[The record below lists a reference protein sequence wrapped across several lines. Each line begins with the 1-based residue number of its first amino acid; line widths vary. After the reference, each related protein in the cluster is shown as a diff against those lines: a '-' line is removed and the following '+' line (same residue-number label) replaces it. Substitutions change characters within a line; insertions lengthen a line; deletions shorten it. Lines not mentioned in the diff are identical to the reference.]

1 MKGTIHGYL
10 LAILLLA
17 PAMAAAQPAGTKI
30 TKEQATKAALEQIP
44 GKVTDVTIE
53 TKARQECLRRRDPV
67 AGSGREGRPR
77 RHGVRKGYRHR
88 MRWDAILTRFV
99 IGEDSVMRKTICAG
113 LFAVLFA
120 PVMAAAQAPKGLG
133 TEEFGMSPRELVQAI
148 EKTEQLIARCMADQ
162 GFQYIAADHNTVRAG
177 MSADKSL
184 PGLSEEEF
192 VSRYGFG
199 VSTFYTGLPPQLST
213 GYNPARVG
221 LGDRNV
227 QIFRK
232 LSSADQVAYN
242 RALLGDDLSS
252 TFAVALET
260 EDLSR
265 TGGCTRKALTETFKP
280 DQLKA
285 SHYNPQDALI
295 NKDPRMKAALEF
307 WQREMKKAGFEYG
320 HPDEIEPDLRNRLS
334 ALTEGGKLLV
344 SKMSADQKAALRKLQ
359 DFERLVA
366 AKGFKMSEDMLKPI
380 EEKIQEELF
389 SRKVQ

>member
-1 MKGTIHGYL
+1 MKKTVCVSL
-10 LAILLLA
+10 LAILLT
-17 PAMAAAQPAGTKI
+17 PAMAAAQASK
-30 TKEQATKAALEQIP
+30 
-44 GKVTDVTIE
+44 
-53 TKARQECLRRRDPV
+53 
-67 AGSGREGRPR
+67 S
-77 RHGVRKGYRHR
+77 
-88 MRWDAILTRFV
+88 
-99 IGEDSVMRKTICAG
+99 
-113 LFAVLFA
+113 
-120 PVMAAAQAPKGLG
+120 LG

-192 VSRYGFG
+192 VSRFGFG

-295 NKDPRMKAALEF
+295 NKDPRMKSALES

-366 AKGFKMSEDMLKPI
+366 AKSFKMSEDMLKPI

>member
-1 MKGTIHGYL
+1 M
-10 LAILLLA
+10 
-17 PAMAAAQPAGTKI
+17 
-30 TKEQATKAALEQIP
+30 
-44 GKVTDVTIE
+44 
-53 TKARQECLRRRDPV
+53 
-67 AGSGREGRPR
+67 
-77 RHGVRKGYRHR
+77 
-88 MRWDAILTRFV
+88 RFV
-99 IGEDSVMRKTICAG
+99 IGEDSVMRKTIRAG
-113 LFAVLFA
+113 LLAVIFA

-133 TEEFGMSPRELVQAI
+133 TEEFGMSPRELIQAI

-162 GFQYIAADHNTVRAG
+162 GFQYVAADHNTVRAG

-213 GYNPARVG
+213 GYSPARVG
-221 LGDRNV
+221 LGERNV

-232 LSSADQVAYN
+232 LSPADQVAYN
-242 RALLGDDLSS
+242 RTLLGEEDVNS
-252 TFAVALET
+252 TFAVALEI

-265 TGGCTRKALTETFKP
+265 TGGCTRKAASEVFKP

-295 NKDPRMKAALEF
+295 NKDPRMKAALAS
-307 WQREMKKAGFEYG
+307 WQREMKKASFDYG
-320 HPDEIEPDLRNRLS
+320 HPDEIEPDLRKRLG

-359 DFERLVA
+359 DFERVVA
-366 AKGFKMSEDMLKPI
+366 AKSFKLSEDMLKPV
-380 EEKIQEELF
+380 EEHIQEELF

>member
-1 MKGTIHGYL
+1 MKKTMCASL
-10 LAILLLA
+10 FAVLLA
-17 PAMAAAQPAGTKI
+17 PAIAAAQ
-30 TKEQATKAALEQIP
+30 
-44 GKVTDVTIE
+44 
-53 TKARQECLRRRDPV
+53 
-67 AGSGREGRPR
+67 
-77 RHGVRKGYRHR
+77 
-88 MRWDAILTRFV
+88 
-99 IGEDSVMRKTICAG
+99 
-113 LFAVLFA
+113 
-120 PVMAAAQAPKGLG
+120 AQAPKGLG

-148 EKTEQLIARCMADQ
+148 EKTEELIARCMREQ

-177 MSADKSL
+177 MSADKNL

-213 GYNPARVG
+213 GYSPARVG
-221 LGDRNV
+221 LGERNV

-232 LSSADQVAYN
+232 LSPADQVAYN
-242 RALLGDDLSS
+242 RALLGDDVFS

-295 NKDPRMKAALEF
+295 NKDPRMKAAIAF
-307 WQREMKKAGFEYG
+307 WQREMKKVGFEYG

-334 ALTEGGKLLV
+334 CADRGRQAIGFQDVAGPESRADGNCRISSAWSRSRAHKLHEEVLTPV
-344 SKMSADQKAALRKLQ
+344 
-359 DFERLVA
+359 
-366 AKGFKMSEDMLKPI
+366 

>member
-1 MKGTIHGYL
+1 
-10 LAILLLA
+10 
-17 PAMAAAQPAGTKI
+17 
-30 TKEQATKAALEQIP
+30 
-44 GKVTDVTIE
+44 
-53 TKARQECLRRRDPV
+53 
-67 AGSGREGRPR
+67 
-77 RHGVRKGYRHR
+77 
-88 MRWDAILTRFV
+88 
-99 IGEDSVMRKTICAG
+99 
-113 LFAVLFA
+113 
-120 PVMAAAQAPKGLG
+120 
-133 TEEFGMSPRELVQAI
+133 MSPRELVQAI
-148 EKTEQLIARCMADQ
+148 EKTEELIARCMREQ

-177 MSADKSL
+177 MSADKKL

-213 GYNPARVG
+213 GYSPARVG
-221 LGDRNV
+221 LGERNV

-232 LSSADQVAYN
+232 LSPADQVAYN
-242 RALLGDDLSS
+242 RALLGDDVCS
-252 TFAVALET
+252 TFAVGLEI

-265 TGGCTRKALTETFKP
+265 TGGCTRKALAETFKP

-295 NKDPRMKAALEF
+295 NKDQRMKAALGF

-320 HPDEIEPDLRNRLS
+320 HPDEIEPDLRNRLA

-344 SKMSADQKAALRKLQ
+344 SKMSQDQKAALRKLQ
-359 DFERLVA
+359 DYERLVS
-366 AKGFKMSEDMLKPI
+366 AKSFKMQEEVLTPV

>member
-1 MKGTIHGYL
+1 MWTG
-10 LAILLLA
+10 
-17 PAMAAAQPAGTKI
+17 
-30 TKEQATKAALEQIP
+30 
-44 GKVTDVTIE
+44 E
-53 TKARQECLRRRDPV
+53 TEHEL
-67 AGSGREGRPR
+67 
-77 RHGVRKGYRHR
+77 
-88 MRWDAILTRFV
+88 FV
-99 IGEDSVMRKTICAG
+99 SYWRSVMKKVIYKKVIYAG
-113 LFAVLFA
+113 LFAVVLA
-120 PVMAAAQAPKGLG
+120 ATTAAAQAPKGLG

-232 LSSADQVAYN
+232 LSSADPVAYN

-265 TGGCTRKALTETFKP
+265 TGGCTRKSLTETFKP
-280 DQLKA
+280 EQLKA

-295 NKDPRMKAALEF
+295 NKDPRMKAALES
-307 WQREMKKAGFEYG
+307 WQREMKKVGFEYG

-344 SKMSADQKAALRKLQ
+344 AKMSADQKAALRKLQ

-366 AKGFKMSEDMLKPI
+366 ARSFKMSEDVLKPV